1 MPYVPGG
8 TSQGNSGRVEV
19 VDVYRSSNVYVNNVP
34 VALWL
39 QAGTSGAFANVN
51 VDGLSALVDSAIVTL
66 TENNTNSL
74 LAQQANNPTG
84 PNSFYNGNAAADG
97 VKGNYSPAEDGVDVT
112 PITGTT
118 GTTTSTTATTGL
130 LLLLNNILS
139 EANRGLWRETGQG
152 GATSNP
158 NITGI
163 WSKLGFGAASPWNTD
178 QTAWCM
184 GFVNYCL
191 MASGN
196 KFVKTA
202 SAAAITQNPAAW
214 GAVSV
219 PKDQAQP
226 GDIAFWSYRHV
237 NFVYS
242 AVGGK
247 YTFIGGNQSPRA
259 SNNPN
264 DGDVTKSYPNGTPA
278 STPTWVGCYRING
291 LK

>member
-1 MPYVPGG
+1 MPYIPGDG
-8 TSQGNSGRVEV
+8 KIK
-19 VDVYRSSNVYVNNVP
+19 DVYNSNDVYVNNVP

-39 QAGTSGAFANVN
+39 KAGTSSAFANVEA
-51 VDGLSALVDSAIVTL
+51 DGASALVNSSVVTI
-66 TENNTNSL
+66 TAGNTNSL
-74 LAQQANNPTG
+74 LGQQQTNPSG

-130 LLLLNNILS
+130 LLLLNTILG
-139 EANRGLWRETGQG
+139 EASRGLWRETGQG
-152 GATSNP
+152 GSSSNP

-163 WSKLGFGAASPWNTD
+163 WSKLGFGTASPWNTD

-226 GDIAFWSYRHV
+226 GDIAFWTYRHV
-237 NFVYS
+237 NFVYT
-242 AVGGK
+242 ANNGR

-264 DGDVTKSYPNGTPA
+264 DGDVTQSYPNGAPA
-278 STPTWVGCYRING
+278 STPTWVGCYRLNG